1 MIKKM
6 YIALKENKI
15 WDKCSELQY
24 KRVIDSLDDSEYFK
38 TNEKDTVVGDRWN
51 FNEGISLKDSVLR
64 VVVVEKS
71 LEQRIKDVETILG
84 I

>member
-1 MIKKM
+1 M